1 MKTIPQN
8 DELHLFGSLKI
19 AAVVIW
25 NGTSKI
31 YLWDKVMAISSQS
44 GQPTQVKR
52 CVKLLE

>member
-25 NGTSKI
+25 SGTSKI
-31 YLWDKVMAISSQS
+31 YIWDKVMAISSQS